1 MITTL
6 LTAGALAVATV
17 TAGTPA
23 QVPNNVASTKVVTL
37 SCPKTWRGSAGGS
50 FGGVSFSVSCASNND
65 LVILEGVVGN
75 DYNVRMGSEQWAAG
89 AFDCF
94 WSGSNNSLIVTCGK
108 VRLAI
113 R

>member
-6 LTAGALAVATV
+6 LT
-17 TAGTPA
+17 
-23 QVPNNVASTKVVTL
+23 
-37 SCPKTWRGSAGGS
+37 
-50 FGGVSFSVSCASNND
+50 
-65 LVILEGVVGN
+65 
-75 DYNVRMGSEQWAAG
+75 AG

-94 WSGSNNSLIVTCGK
+94 WSGSNDSLIVTCGK

>member
-6 LTAGALAVATV
+6 LTAGAFAVA
-17 TAGTPA
+17 ALNSATPA
-23 QVPNNVASTKVVTL
+23 QVSNNVTSTKVVTL
-37 SCPKTWRGSAGGS
+37 SCPKTWRGSAGGT

-75 DYNVRMGSEQWAAG
+75 DYTVRMGSEQSATG

-94 WSGSNNSLIVTCGK
+94 WSGSGDSLIVRCGK

>member
-6 LTAGALAVATV
+6 LTAGAFAVA
-17 TAGTPA
+17 ALNSATPA
-23 QVPNNVASTKVVTL
+23 QVSNSVTSTKVVTL

-75 DYNVRMGSEQWAAG
+75 DYSVRMGSEQWAAG

-94 WSGSNNSLIVTCGK
+94 WSGSGDSLIVRCGK